1 MKLVRIEIE
10 NFKPFAKVQLP
21 SGGDANFSELPSS
34 LFVIHGSNSMGKT
47 SFIQGMLWGLLG
59 DGLMKDQTRK
69 SLVKAGESSCS
80 VDITFDVGSTQYK
93 IIRKLI
99 AKRSRTSNGEI
110 DFNEEAVLS
119 KKDKMSDVMFV
130 VVLDRPRPVNNEVEQ
145 ILGVRA
151 DIIEKTVYIRQKEVD
166 RLALAN
172 PKQLRE
178 LIMSLFGLDEFERVK
193 NDLMERSGDLQDTID
208 ILRDEVGGLN
218 TEKRELTRQND
229 ELKEKEKELEEANY
243 NLKTVEDELSGLPSK
258 DTLTRIKETE
268 ARLDDKSKEL
278 ALVETS
284 IREKG
289 NYISHQVERIESL
302 RKAVG
307 ELEDKKDNAKRT
319 LENLPLKENLHKLN
333 ELVAGIQTYENQIL
347 MLLKRSTVN
356 LDFNPILNTDHVK
369 ERLVKVSSE
378 VESLRMHND
387 EVHDTIEY
395 LRQILTSTEVLSGI
409 KKNSIR
415 YIEEQEKCP
424 VCNKLIDNKE
434 EMVVEIDKEVT
445 DTEHTYNNTKSQL
458 NQAVLDYTETERK
471 IETVN
476 VMKVLLE
483 NLASLTDDLASHR
496 VTLQSVLHQYSVQS
510 IEAFLLLIGFS
521 SVDKAIERVTKVGA
535 EITYLENSIQS
546 QQEQIRKETEQYKNY
561 EEQLSRYNKQKQD
574 IVDSISHLNAQM
586 LDILQELSNTGLDKL
601 LSGFRCNTID
611 ELIIKRKTL
620 ENIIMDRQ
628 KSLDMVK
635 MQILSLN
642 EDIKNREVN
651 IAKLSQREELML
663 KKENELRHV
672 KYLRGEIDGFIS
684 NYVVEGKMVGVL
696 RQATN
701 HYLTQL
707 TEGRYTIDNISS
719 TMRRVGGGMESHGLE
734 ITLMDSKDN
743 MIKNKEQ
750 LSGGDETAL
759 GLALRVAISKLMAR
773 IRPFRNSEKR
783 PPIINSIIMDEP
795 MASLDSNRRRILLNI
810 LTQDKSF
817 NQIFL
822 VTHTDVEFGDYHSIL
837 VEEDG
842 DGKRQIEYRP
852 IQL

>member
-1 MKLVRIEIE
+1 LVRIEIE
-10 NFKPFAKVQLP
+10 NFKPYTKVELP
-21 SGGDANFSELPSS
+21 NGDANFSELPKG

-59 DGLMKDQTRK
+59 EGLMKDQTKK

-80 VDITFDVGSTQYK
+80 VDITFDVGTTQYN

-99 AKRSRTSNGEI
+99 AKRSRTSGDEI
-110 DFNEEAVLS
+110 DFNEDAVLS
-119 KKDKMSDVMFV
+119 EKNKTSDTNFITIIN
-130 VVLDRPRPVNNEVEQ
+130 RPRPVNNEVEQ
-145 ILGVRA
+145 MLGVSA
-151 DIIEKTVYIRQKEVD
+151 DLIEKTVYIRQKEVD

-193 NDLMERSGDLQDTID
+193 NDLMKKSCDLQDTID
-208 ILRDEVGGLN
+208 VLRDEVGGLN
-218 TEKRELTRQND
+218 TEKRELIRKND
-229 ELKEKEKELEEANY
+229 ELKKREKEIEEANY
-243 NLKTVEDELSGLPSK
+243 NLKTVEDELSELPSENI
-258 DTLTRIKETE
+258 LTGIKETE
-268 ARLDDKSKEL
+268 ARLSDRSNEL
-278 ALVETS
+278 ALVEAS

-289 NYISHQVERIESL
+289 NYLSNQIERIESL
-302 RKAVG
+302 RRAID

-319 LENLPLKENLHKLN
+319 LESLPAKKNLHKLN
-333 ELVAGIQTYENQIL
+333 ELVTSIQTYENQII
-347 MLLKRSTVN
+347 MLLKRSNVT
-356 LDFNPILNTDHVK
+356 LDFNPILDTDQVK
-369 ERLVKVSSE
+369 ERLVRLSSE
-378 VESLRMHND
+378 VESLSMHND
-387 EVHDTIEY
+387 EVHDTVEY

-409 KKNSIR
+409 KKSSIQ

-434 EMVVEIDKEVT
+434 EMVVEIDREIT
-445 DTEHTYNNTKSQL
+445 DIERNYNDAKSQL
-458 NQAVLDYTETERK
+458 DRAISDYTETERK
-471 IETVN
+471 IEIGN

-483 NLASLTDDLASHR
+483 NLVSFTDDLASR
-496 VTLQSVLHQYSVQS
+496 RGMLQSILHQYSVQS
-510 IEAFLLLIGFS
+510 IEAFLSLIGFS
-521 SVDKAIERVTKVGA
+521 SIEKAIEQITRVDA
-535 EITYLENSIQS
+535 ETAYLENSIQA
-546 QQEQIRKETEQYKNY
+546 QQEQIRKENEQYKSY
-561 EEQLSRYNKQKQD
+561 EEQLSQNNKQKQD
-574 IVDSISHLNAQM
+574 IVGSISQLTTQM
-586 LDILQELSNTGLDKL
+586 RDTLLELSSTRLDEL
-601 LSGFRCNTID
+601 LSGFQCNTID
-611 ELIIKRKTL
+611 ELIIKRKIL
-620 ENIIMDRQ
+620 ENIITDRQ
-628 KSLDMVK
+628 KPLDMMK
-635 MQILSLN
+635 MQILSLSD
-642 EDIKNREVN
+642 DIRNREAN

-684 NYVVEGKMVGVL
+684 NYVVEGKMVGLL

-707 TEGRYTIDNISS
+707 TEDRYTIDNISS

-734 ITLMDSKDN
+734 ITLMDSMDN

-759 GLALRVAISKLMAR
+759 GLALRIAISKLMAR
-773 IRPFRNSEKR
+773 IKPFKNSEKR

-822 VTHTDVEFGDYHSIL
+822 VTHTDIEFGDYHSIQ
-837 VEEDG
+837 VDEDG
-842 DGKRQIEYRP
+842 YGKRRINYKP